1 MDFPKLKALLASSES
16 KHILKALI
24 DIRTRVVKS
33 QSGLEGLLE
42 ENFVTNLVSLLN
54 RSNPK
59 IIDISLSILANLLQ
73 EELARKQIRSC
84 GGIVKLIN
92 IVQNIEDNNIL
103 CRAWRAVANAAQ
115 DTKNIALLHQHGL
128 ASHLSQALV
137 SLSDSHSQV
146 VLVRCARIAGDT
158 ARHRGYLVA
167 EGALDRVVNILV
179 SLEDET
185 NHDLCKAVAKC
196 LAKLSHGARLEE
208 AEKILP
214 GVAALVRMAGSAR
227 RDLAENCLGVLV
239 NLSQLDQLRPCLGNA
254 EVVDILVT
262 KFYSCEA
269 NSKLKNSVI
278 TALCL
283 YCRESVNRV
292 KLREVAGCKLFVEVL
307 SSDEEE
313 MLKLQDMVL
322 NSLLQ
327 FIYDNH
333 SLNVLM
339 NEGLIPSLVQML
351 GEYTVDFKQ
360 EHKCDI
366 IENTEGPS
374 ESNDIE
380 IKDELTVTDEE
391 LIDPTFNNENVDQDE
406 TPSSDTVKA
415 EVDDLESDP
424 KSDSNPGPV
433 FRINSPSYQAVQYEL
448 EQFMQL
454 RHSRDLNTSGSGSP
468 RWPLSSPAYSGCPSP
483 QSPPSSPLDWTPL
496 SPSSSICQSP
506 DRSPPPLSCGF
517 SPSSSDTG
525 HSPIY
530 SPTCHSPESSRSLYS
545 PMLYS
550 PSASPP
556 YSPPEPNYSP
566 IENFSDEESEDNKDE
581 HQDEKGDEKQKAI
594 SEPVTGQNLT
604 DVQLDHSSKAVTPVE
619 NIDEPQPST
628 SGGVE
633 SIGPS
638 LLPWTKRTLKIQRT
652 HTYLGQTFTL
662 PPRTRSPSPSVDSPA
677 KRPKLSP
684 TQAYQYAA
692 SPLPS
697 SKSNSNLP
705 RQLSRLSVGPPQKVK
720 KPFSRIPSI
729 MQILARLSQ
738 AERPHADLTSTRTI
752 SCIFSYMSLVHTG
765 VEKSAKIMNRL
776 STNLYC
782 LFPFI
787 LSRHYSYLSLILEDL
802 AESTSQLG
810 CSKCSDNFQEVK
822 KVIQSVG
829 HNLTLLAETGF
840 GEGEICHRLVHPLA
854 SKEDKQFISLS
865 AALLVRQRKML
876 RNILITHDSLD
887 LLLDILEAE
896 NDKKVDEAE
905 NDEKKLLTSSLFS
918 QAVLSV
924 SHLAAHLGVVSP
936 SLTLPEQITGEC
948 HRSSSTAEDNLTLV
962 LDDGSSLAANKEI
975 LCNSCPVFAAMF
987 SGSFSE
993 SGQSSIPLPHT
1004 SSPALSCLLH
1014 YLYTCHLCQQF
1025 SSLAVT
1031 TLLELVSLSD
1041 KYLLP
1046 DLNLAVSHCI
1056 IRRFV
1061 SGPDL
1066 VDLYRLALQK
1076 KYPVQCGGNP
1086 GTLAQAT
1093 VCTLLVGDMPTR
1105 DRVELFRKL
1114 VCSQLSGDFIDDVGK
1129 MLREKLLERS

>member
-1 MDFPKLKALLASSES
+1 MDVPKLKALLSSSES

-73 EELARKQIRSC
+73 EELARQQIRSC
-84 GGIVKLIN
+84 GGLVKLIN

-115 DTKNIALLHQHGL
+115 DAKNIALLHQHGL

-137 SLSDSHSQV
+137 SLTDAPSQV
-146 VLVRCARIAGDT
+146 VLVRCVRIAGDT
-158 ARHRGYLVA
+158 DRHRGYLVA
-167 EGALDRVVNILV
+167 EGALERVVNILV

-185 NHDLCKAVAKC
+185 NHELCKAVSKC

-214 GVAALVRMAGSAR
+214 GVAVLVRMAGNAR

-254 EVVDILVT
+254 EVVDVLVT
-262 KFYSCEA
+262 KFYSCDA

-292 KLREVAGCKLFVEVL
+292 KLREVGGCRLFVEVL
-307 SSDEEE
+307 SSEEEE
-313 MLKLQDMVL
+313 MIKLQDMVL
-322 NSLLQ
+322 NSMLQ

-351 GEYTVDFKQ
+351 EKFTDDFKQ
-360 EHKCDI
+360 EHKCDL
-366 IENTEGPS
+366 IERTES
-374 ESNDIE
+374 ETINIE
-380 IKDELTVTDEE
+380 MKDEVTITEE
-391 LIDPTFNNENVDQDE
+391 EQIDPTFSNEDVDQEE
-406 TPSSDTVKA
+406 TPSSDTVQAK
-415 EVDDLESDP
+415 VDDPIDSDP
-424 KSDSNPGPV
+424 KSDSNTGPV

-454 RHSRDLNTSGSGSP
+454 RSSRDLNTSGSGSP

-525 HSPIY
+525 HSPTY
-530 SPTCHSPESSRSLYS
+530 SPSSHSPESSRSIYS

-566 IENFSDEESEDNKDE
+566 IENFSDEENEDNKE
-581 HQDEKGDEKQKAI
+581 ENQDEKGDKKQVAFP
-594 SEPVTGQNLT
+594 EPMLCQNLPE
-604 DVQLDHSSKAVTPVE
+604 VQLDHSSKAVIPVE

-628 SGGVE
+628 SGGPE

-662 PPRTRSPSPSVDSPA
+662 PPRTRSPSPPVDSPA

-684 TQAYQYAA
+684 TLAYQYAA

-697 SKSNSNLP
+697 PKSNSNLP

-720 KPFSRIPSI
+720 KPFSRISSI

-738 AERPHADLTSTRTI
+738 AERPHADLTSARTI
-752 SCIFSYMSLVHTG
+752 TCIFSYMALVHTG

-787 LSRHYSYLSLILEDL
+787 LSRHYSFLSLMLEDL
-802 AESTSQLG
+802 AESTMQLG

-905 NDEKKLLTSSLFS
+905 DDEKTPDLSSSLFS

-993 SGQSSIPLPHT
+993 AGQSSIPLPHT

-1105 DRVELFRKL
+1105 DRVELVRRL